1 MQYIGFENMRD
12 RRFWSHWIGRNCGA
26 LIVAS
31 IASLIANAVFG
42 QIVYAAIPGHL
53 LLELPRLF
61 WLFIDVFI
69 GVWAGLAGGMV
80 LGAIQ
85 HYFFWQAR
93 VSRHQ
98 WILATA
104 LGGAL
109 AWPLIYS
116 LIPHWI
122 QSLDRMVFALGIG
135 GYSDWI
141 FLGVLMLLGAI
152 GGIIIGVV
160 QGLVLRQQ
168 ALKWFLWFET
178 MLLSGALAV
187 GVFFSVI
194 TLLAML
200 VLGGGGAGD

>member
-1 MQYIGFENMRD
+1 MQYIGLESIRD

-31 IASLIANAVFG
+31 IASLIANVVFG

-53 LLELPRLF
+53 LLGLPRPF

-69 GVWAGLAGGMV
+69 GVWAGLTGGV
-80 LGAIQ
+80 LLGILQ
-85 HYFFWQAR
+85 HYLLWQAR
-93 VSRHQ
+93 VSRRL

-104 LGGAL
+104 FGGAL

-116 LIPHWI
+116 LSPHWM
-122 QSLDRMVFALGIG
+122 QPLNRTAFALGIG
-135 GYSDWI
+135 RYSDWI
-141 FLGVLMLLGAI
+141 FFGVLMLLGAI
-152 GGIIIGVV
+152 GGMIIGGL
-160 QGLVLRQQ
+160 QGLALRQQ
-168 ALKWFLWFET
+168 HLKWFLWIVT

-187 GVFFSVI
+187 GVFISII

-200 VLGGGGAGD
+200 LLGGAGD